1 MISQW
6 NYQCTHQIPGKM
18 GAYFIQF
25 KVVRLNGLTA
35 IENVVNLVNS
45 SLILTPFFAKIYLR
59 NVVRQSSRSVWSFL
73 CMTVNQDTALSST
86 AHNYIYI
93 FFVSFEMLKW
103 PAYSDLC
110 FFLPFATDYNFVSLA
125 FTLTHEF
132 CCFFLHMALIC
143 QEASGKTASR
153 LVPVKNGL
161 LFVQAMSCSVK
172 ITRFAFWTAAPS
184 WV

>member
-25 KVVRLNGLTA
+25 KVVRLNWLTA

-45 SLILTPFFAKIYLR
+45 SLILTPFFLQRYILDMSWDKALEVSEVFFAWQITKIRLFHL
-59 NVVRQSSRSVWSFL
+59 QL
-73 CMTVNQDTALSST
+73 TT
-86 AHNYIYI
+86 IY
-93 FFVSFEMLKW
+93 FF
-103 PAYSDLC
+103 C
-110 FFLPFATDYNFVSLA
+110 FFWNVEMTCIFRPVVFYLSQLTPTLFLWLSHSRMSFV
-125 FTLTHEF
+125 
-132 CCFFLHMALIC
+132 FFLHMALIC

-172 ITRFAFWTAAPS
+172 ITRFAFWTAALS